1 VAVAYPK
8 NGRSA
13 YTRMSKG
20 KQLPG
25 NHHKVPLAEVPSNKD
40 AAKVS
45 DKPAELNKDGADH
58 ARQKLSWE
66 AVSKPEVKADNKV
79 EAKKALTSEE
89 QGYSDY
95 LTSSLDK
102 ASSLIKQ
109 TVDLL
114 PSLSIEDASGVKK
127 IDSKY
132 KSNSNLDVNALINKN
147 CETDATKCAPAA
159 DALLPGFSFDDSA
172 KPAEIKTVMNSEAEL
187 SLSTGDWQAVM
198 QAFRSKDSARAGQV
212 EQTENGYVHRDKS
225 GQADVIKSGDN
236 TILKSTDGG
245 DIIAN
250 AAGDK
255 VKRDANGNV
264 EFEFKDGKF
273 MATLE
278 SGNKVVIDEKG
289 EQAYIVDKAGNP
301 TTRVFNSANKFEVIG
316 EFKGGVIVTTK
327 ETMGQP
333 EDLTKIAHDLEAEAV
348 RTGKIQ
354 YHQFANGIMSVS
366 PDKTVVALQNDGT
379 SMVSTGDGRYL
390 VRDANKQISIHEKG
404 KEPVILSP
412 EVLKSIRE
420 GRGGNRGELKAAIT
434 TLLNFGRDNVLT
446 TDNGTTLKLT
456 NGAVEGNIDGAL
468 TTAVKDGVAVNTNL
482 ETGVVETVNTN
493 DRTVKVQNADG
504 TVDTIEGRPNG
515 KFRVKGKTFTYDSG
529 KVTTAAGDVVSAD
542 NVRLANGT
550 EYKNDGTVS
559 FADGSK
565 ITADGTFY
573 SSTKTDGNFRMVSG
587 STESQAA
594 SRAGQ
599 AESLAGAIRSK
610 AASGN
615 ATASD
620 IASLESAFAG
630 LCDAVRALSIDCD
643 PSIGFKL
650 YQAKGT
656 VAESISTARAN
667 LNQNNQSNV
676 NSNTHSNN
684 QNAQA
689 NGHMPQVAGVRT
701 SVAA

>member
-1 VAVAYPK
+1 
-8 NGRSA
+8 
-13 YTRMSKG
+13 M
-20 KQLPG
+20 
-25 NHHKVPLAEVPSNKD
+25 PLEVPSSKETAK
-40 AAKVS
+40 AA
-45 DKPAELNKDGADH
+45 DKPAELKNDSADH

-66 AVSKPEVKADNKV
+66 AVKKPEQKDEVKTEVKTEVKA
-79 EAKKALTSEE
+79 EAKLSAVE

-95 LTSSLDK
+95 LSSSLDK
-102 ASSLIKQ
+102 ATSLIKQ

-114 PSLSIEDASGVKK
+114 PSLSIEDASGAKK

-132 KSNSNLDVNALINKN
+132 ISSSKLDVNALISKN
-147 CETDATKCAPAA
+147 CETDSTKCAPAK
-159 DALLPGFSFDDSA
+159 DSILGEFSFDDSA

-187 SLSTGDWQAVM
+187 SLSNEDWQKVLKTFRNKDAA
-198 QAFRSKDSARAGQV
+198 QANQV
-212 EQTENGYVHRDKS
+212 ETTAEGYVHRDKA

-236 TILKSTDGG
+236 TILRSSDAGQ
-245 DIIAN
+245 IIAN

-255 VKRDANGNV
+255 LKLDAQGN
-264 EFEFKDGKF
+264 FEFKMVDGKF
-273 MATLE
+273 VGALE
-278 SGNKVVIDEKG
+278 SGNSVVIDEKG
-289 EQAYIVDKAGNP
+289 EHAYIVDKTGKP
-301 TTRVFNSANKFEVIG
+301 TTKVFNSASGKFEVVG
-316 EFKGGVIVTTK
+316 EFLGGVIVTTNA
-327 ETMGQP
+327 TMGQP
-333 EDLTKIAHDLEAEAV
+333 EDLTKIAADLEAKAV
-348 RTGKIQ
+348 ATGKIQ

-404 KEPVILSP
+404 KEPIVLSP

-420 GRGGNRGELKAAIT
+420 GKGGNRQELKSAIT
-434 TLLNFGRDNVLT
+434 TLLNFGRTDVLT
-446 TDNGTTLKLT
+446 TDNGTTLKLS
-456 NGAVEGNIDGAL
+456 NGAVEGNVKGAL
-468 TTAVKDGVAVNTNL
+468 STVVNDGVAVNTNL
-482 ETGVVETVNTN
+482 ETGAVETVNTK
-493 DRTVKVQNADG
+493 DKTVEVKNADG
-504 TVDTIEGRPNG
+504 TVDRIESRPNG
-515 KFRVKGKTFTYDSG
+515 KFTVKGKNYTYDSG
-529 KVTTAAGDVVSAD
+529 KVTTAAGDVVTAN

-565 ITADGTFY
+565 IMADGTYY
-573 SSTKTDGNFRMVSG
+573 SSGRADGLRMVSAAA
-587 STESQAA
+587 ESQV
-594 SRAGQ
+594 SSKAGY

-643 PSIGFKL
+643 PSVGFKL

-667 LNQNNQSNV
+667 LNQNAQSNV
-676 NSNTHSNN
+676 AN
-684 QNAQA
+684 QNAQ
-689 NGHMPQVAGVRT
+689 NGQNTQNIASVRA
-701 SVAA
+701 VNFAA